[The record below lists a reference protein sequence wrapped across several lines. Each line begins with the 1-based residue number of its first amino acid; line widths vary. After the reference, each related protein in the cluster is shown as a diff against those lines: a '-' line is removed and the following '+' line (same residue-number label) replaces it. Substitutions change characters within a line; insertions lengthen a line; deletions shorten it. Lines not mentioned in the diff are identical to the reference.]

1 MANLYDI
8 DAKIMEC
15 MANCIDPDTGE
26 ITNSEQLEALQMER
40 QTKLENVALYIKNL
54 KADAAMYKA
63 EKQAFAERQ
72 AAAEKRAESL
82 SEWLKNALG
91 GQKFKTEKAEVN
103 FRKTSKVEVLDIWE
117 LNEDFV
123 KYSDPT
129 PDKAAIKRAI
139 KAGEEVKGAKLV
151 DDISM
156 TIK

>member
-1 MANLYDI
+1 MANLYEI
-8 DAKIMEC
+8 DTQITEC
-15 MANCIDPDTGE
+15 FDADTGE
-26 ITNSEQLEALQMER
+26 LLDAEKLENLMIE
-40 QTKLENVALYIKNL
+40 KENKFENVALWIKNL

-63 EKQAFAERQ
+63 EKTAFAERQ
-72 AAAEKRAESL
+72 AAAERKAESL
-82 SEWLKNALG
+82 TMWLKNALG
-91 GQKFKTEKAEVN
+91 GKKFKTEKAEVN
-103 FRKTSKVEVLDIWE
+103 FRKTQKVEVIDIWE

-139 KAGEEVKGAKLV
+139 KAGEEVKGAKLI

>member
-1 MANLYDI
+1 MANLYEI
-8 DAKIMEC
+8 DTQITEC
-15 MANCIDPDTGE
+15 FDADTGE
-26 ITNSEQLEALQMER
+26 LLDAEKLENLMIE
-40 QTKLENVALYIKNL
+40 KENKFENVALWIKNL

-63 EKQAFAERQ
+63 EKTAFAERQ
-72 AAAEKRAESL
+72 AAAERKAESL
-82 SEWLKNALG
+82 TMWLKNALG
-91 GQKFKTEKAEVN
+91 GKKFKTEKAEVN
-103 FRKTSKVEVLDIWE
+103 FRKTQKVEVLDIWE

-139 KAGEEVKGAKLV
+139 KAGEDVKGAKLI

>member
-1 MANLYDI
+1 MANLYEI

-54 KADAAMYKA
+54 KADAAIYKA

-72 AAAEKRAESL
+72 AAAEKKAESL
-82 SEWLKNALG
+82 MEWLKKALD
-91 GQKFKTEKAEVN
+91 GQKFKTEKTEVN
-103 FRKTSKVEVLDIWE
+103 FRKTQKVEILDIWD
-117 LNEDFV
+117 LNEDLF

>member
-54 KADAAMYKA
+54 KADAAIYKA

-82 SEWLKNALG
+82 SEWLRKALD
-91 GQKFKTEKAEVN
+91 GQKFKTEKTEVN
-103 FRKTSKVEVLDIWE
+103 FRKTQKVEILDIWD
-117 LNEDFV
+117 LNEDLL

-139 KAGEEVKGAKLV
+139 KSGEEVKGAKLV

>member
-1 MANLYDI
+1 MANLYEI
-8 DAKIMEC
+8 DEKILEC
-15 MANCIDPDTGE
+15 VANCIDPGTGE
-26 ITNSEQLEALQMER
+26 IVSNEQLEALQMER

-82 SEWLKNALG
+82 SEWLKNALDG
-91 GQKFKTEKAEVN
+91 HKFKTEKTEVN

-117 LNEDFV
+117 LNENFV

-139 KAGEEVKGAKLV
+139 KAGEDVKGAKLI

>member
-15 MANCIDPDTGE
+15 MANCIDPETGE

-82 SEWLKNALG
+82 SEWLKKALD
-91 GQKFKTEKAEVN
+91 GQKFKTEKTEVN
-103 FRKTSKVEVLDIWE
+103 FRKSQKVEILDIWD
-117 LNEDFV
+117 LNEDLL